1 MDFVI
6 AIALILVISGYL
18 FYNWRQ
24 RLHLP
29 STNYFW
35 ILLGLHA
42 ILTTTYMLYAASSSS
57 DSVAYYNDSSAEE
70 DWGDLFGSSTTFI
83 RFLTWPFSNLLGFSY
98 YATMMVFSYIGFL
111 AIFFLYLSAKENLT
125 LNPVIGKLTWVEI
138 VFMLPN
144 IHFWSS
150 SIGKGSIILL
160 GVALFIFGLS
170 RFNKRGMILIA
181 GLIIVFLVRP
191 HIFLA
196 IVVGIMLGILLTNF
210 GIKSYIRWGIFI
222 AALAVFFLT
231 SNSVLNFV
239 GTDSYNVL
247 ENSMIAQRAAELSK
261 AKSGVNIAEYN
272 IFLKLFT
279 FWFRPLFID
288 APGVI
293 GLIVSFENL
302 FYLFV
307 FFLVI
312 REAILEW
319 NNFNGWYRIM
329 IFIFI
334 LGSIMLSQVTA
345 NLGIAMRQKAQLM
358 PLLFIVFCK
367 TMSLIQRKDAGTLPA
382 KPQFS

>member
-1 MDFVI
+1 MDFVV

-29 STNYFW
+29 NNSYFW

-42 ILTTTYMLYAASSSS
+42 VLTITYMLYAANSSS
-57 DSVAYYNDSSAEE
+57 DSVAYYHDSSAED

-111 AIFFLYLSAKENLT
+111 AIFFLYLAAKENLS
-125 LNPVIGKLTWVEI
+125 LHPILGKLTWVEI
-138 VFMLPN
+138 VFLLPN
-144 IHFWSS
+144 LHFWSS
-150 SIGKGSIILL
+150 SIGKGSVILL
-160 GVALFIFGLS
+160 GMALFVFGLS
-170 RFNKRGMILIA
+170 RFNKRGLILIT
-181 GLIIVFLVRP
+181 GLTIVFFVRP

-196 IVVGIMLGILLTNF
+196 IVVGVMLGILLTNF

-231 SNSVLNFV
+231 SSSVLNFV

-247 ENSMIAQRAAELSK
+247 DNSMLAQRAAELSK
-261 AKSGVNIAEYN
+261 AKSGVNLAEYN

-312 REAILEW
+312 REAIVEW
-319 NNFNGWYRIM
+319 GNFNGWYRIM
-329 IFIFI
+329 LFIFI

-367 TMSLIQRKDAGTLPA
+367 AMSLIQRKDEGSLPA